1 LALMQYAA
9 FVFRAPG
16 GDYAVTFPDVPGAVA
31 QESTLDE
38 ALQTASRVL
47 GWHADQA
54 AQDGEPFPK
63 ARPLD
68 EILADPVVR
77 EDLAA
82 DPATIAYVPL
92 IRDLGTARRVN
103 ISLDGGLLEALDDE
117 ARRRGVTRSALI
129 ATALQR
135 EIAADPDPGA
145 AGRRARRRAL
155 RELDRA
161 QAARTPDEQDAP
173 GRAPPR
179 RVRRLVR
186 ERSHE

>member
-1 LALMQYAA
+1 VA

-31 QESTLDE
+31 QESTLD
-38 ALQTASRVL
+38 AAMQTASRVL

-54 AQDGEPFPK
+54 AQAGEPFPK

-68 EILADPVVR
+68 EILADPVVL

-92 IRDLGTARRVN
+92 IRNLGTARRVN

-129 ATALQR
+129 ATAIQHEL
-135 EIAADPDPGA
+135 APADGTTEPDLDRRRSSSVA
-145 AGRRARRRAL
+145 RRARRRAQ
-155 RELDRA
+155 RELERA
-161 QAARTPDEQDAP
+161 
-173 GRAPPR
+173 G
-179 RVRRLVR
+179 
-186 ERSHE
+186 

>member
-1 LALMQYAA
+1 MQYAA

-68 EILADPVVR
+68 EILADPVVQN
-77 EDLAA
+77 AS
-82 DPATIAYVPL
+82 IANPNALLFIIASWARPL
-92 IRDLGTARRVN
+92 MI
-103 ISLDGGLLEALDDE
+103 
-117 ARRRGVTRSALI
+117 RRRIRSI
-129 ATALQR
+129 
-135 EIAADPDPGA
+135 
-145 AGRRARRRAL
+145 
-155 RELDRA
+155 
-161 QAARTPDEQDAP
+161 
-173 GRAPPR
+173 
-179 RVRRLVR
+179 
-186 ERSHE
+186 